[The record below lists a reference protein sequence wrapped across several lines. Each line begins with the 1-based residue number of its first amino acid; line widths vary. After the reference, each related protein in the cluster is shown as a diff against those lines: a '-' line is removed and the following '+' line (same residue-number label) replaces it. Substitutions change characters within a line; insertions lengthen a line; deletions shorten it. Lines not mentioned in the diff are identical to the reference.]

1 MFEKHEYVFHESGG
15 ICQVADICKSPLD
28 NMPADRDYYILQ
40 PVQDANSMIYVPVD
54 SDCIFLRRLMNRE
67 EAEALL
73 SKIASVELIDEKNP
87 KLLRAKYIETMRT
100 HDPIEWVRVI
110 KTVEARIKLLAARSQ
125 RISETERS
133 FLERAKKNL
142 HGELAL
148 SLNLEDVK
156 VGQILSAHIAD
167 HTS

>member
-28 NMPADRDYYILQ
+28 NMPADKDYYILQ

-54 SDCIFLRRLMNRE
+54 SDCIFLRGLMNRQTAE
-67 EAEALL
+67 ELL
-73 SKIASVELIDEKNP
+73 SKMSAVEIIDEKNP
-87 KLLRAKYIETMRT
+87 KLLRAKYIETLRT
-100 HDPIEWVRVI
+100 HEPIEWVRVI

-142 HGELAL
+142 YGELAL
-148 SLNLEDVK
+148 SLELDANTMEQFLANYMYDP
-156 VGQILSAHIAD
+156 A
-167 HTS
+167 

>member
-40 PVQDANSMIYVPVD
+40 PLQDANSVIYVPVD
-54 SDCIFLRRLMNRE
+54 SNCIFLRRLINRQAAE
-67 EAEALL
+67 ELL
-73 SKIASVELIDEKNP
+73 SKMSSVEIIDEKNP
-87 KLLRAKYIETMRT
+87 KLLRAKYIETLRT
-100 HDPIEWVRVI
+100 HDPLEWVRVI

-142 HGELAL
+142 YGELAL
-148 SLNLEDVK
+148 SLEMDANTMEQFLANYMYDP
-156 VGQILSAHIAD
+156 A
-167 HTS
+167 